1 MKKPFITS
9 VTLFKSLFKTK
20 DTAYILP
27 IDDVYQRIKQGI
39 GGTKELIE
47 DIRLTTSKEERNEKK
62 KQLKAILFAGEFN
75 QRNDAGLLKHSGLMV
90 TDFDDFESEEK
101 LLHWR
106 NVLQNCQ
113 YCYIVFRSPSGN
125 GLKAVIRIPES
136 TMDEH
141 ALRHDAFKKYINC
154 DYFDQVNKNVSRV
167 CFESYDP
174 EIYINQYAEVFGL
187 ISENK
192 GYEYTQRPPVV
203 ILRNEQ
209 EIINRLMKFDF
220 DGQFVE
226 GNRNNYIF
234 KVACCFSEYGID
246 RETCENYIYNNIANG
261 NFDHQEL
268 IQTVKSAYRKT
279 TFNTKYFEDVQK
291 VEKIKKEI
299 TKGATTKD
307 IIDKHGVDESIIEDV
322 KEKIKSEDEIFWE
335 IIKRKNGS
343 IDISIN
349 EWKYQKFLIK
359 NGFSK
364 YYPEGAEKP
373 SFVRV
378 IENKVNLIS
387 SDQIKDFVLN
397 HLAKGDNI
405 DVWNFCSRA
414 TYLFSEK
421 YLNFIDSI
429 NLLLLEDKRDVCYLP
444 FKNGVVKVTEN
455 DYNVIPFLDVDG
467 YIWEK
472 QIIDRTFTKIATKK
486 TDFDNFIQNITN
498 KNEERYNSFIS
509 TIGYLIHAHK
519 NKSEQKAIIFN
530 DEEIDENPNGG
541 SGKSLVLTAVS
552 KFRRMVKIDG
562 KTFSP
567 TKSDFVYQRVSVDT
581 QVLAF
586 DDVKKNFDFESLFSL
601 ITEGIPVNRKNKDE
615 FYIPFERSPK
625 IVITTN
631 YVINGGGGSHDRRRH
646 EVEFF
651 QFYNAGYSP
660 KDNFGKYFF
669 DDWNNDEWNQFD
681 NFIIYCVQYYLK
693 NGLVQVVSLN
703 SDHKK
708 FIQCTCQE
716 FYEFVNEFPVEQ
728 NKQYYTTDLMIEFI
742 NENQKMNNISPK
754 LFMTWV
760 KHYCIIYKYQ
770 LEKGKC
776 SVTKKRWFKIK
787 NDKPKTDIWDTIDDQ
802 PQLIF

>member
-27 IDDVYQRIKQGI
+27 IEDVYLRIKEGI

-47 DIRLTTSKEERNEKK
+47 QIRSITDKEERNDKK

-75 QRNDAGLLKHSGLMV
+75 QRNDAGLIKHSGLMV

-101 LLHWR
+101 LLQWR
-106 NVLQNCQ
+106 EILQSCPFA
-113 YCYIVFRSPSGN
+113 YLVFRSPSGN

-136 TMDEH
+136 NSDNH
-141 ALRHDAFKKYINC
+141 ALRHDAFLKYINC
-154 DYFDQVNKNVSRV
+154 EYFDKVNKNVSRV

-174 EIYINQYAEVFGL
+174 EIYINQYAEIFEL

-192 GYEYTQRPPVV
+192 GYEYTNRPPIV

-209 EIINRLMKFDF
+209 EIINRLVKFDF
-220 DGQFVE
+220 DGNFTE

-246 RETCENYIYNNIANG
+246 KETCENYLWNNVANG
-261 NFDHQEL
+261 SFDHQEFL
-268 IQTVKSAYRKT
+268 QTVKSAYRKT
-279 TFNTKYFEDVQK
+279 TFNTKYFEDTQK
-291 VEKIKKEI
+291 VEKIKKDI
-299 TKGATTKD
+299 TRGATSKD
-307 IIDKHGVDESIIEDV
+307 IIEKHGVDQETIEDV
-322 KEKIKSEDEIFWE
+322 KEKIKSEDEVFWE

-373 SFVRV
+373 NFVRV

-397 HLAKGDNI
+397 HLAKSDNI

-414 TYLFSEK
+414 TYLFTEK
-421 YLNFIDSI
+421 YLNFIESI
-429 NLLLLEDKRDVCYLP
+429 NLLLLEDTKDICYLP
-444 FKNGVVKVTEN
+444 FKNGVVKVTKD
-455 DYNVIPFLDVDG
+455 DYFVIPFLDVDG

-472 QIIDRTFTKIATKK
+472 QIIDRNFTKINSSK
-486 TDFDNFIQNITN
+486 TDFDAFIKNITN
-498 KNEERYNSFIS
+498 KNEGRYNSFIS

-581 QVLAF
+581 QILAF

-631 YVINGGGGSHDRRRH
+631 YIINGAGGSHDRRRH

-669 DDWNNDEWNQFD
+669 DEWNSDEWNEFD
-681 NFIIYCVQYYLK
+681 NFIIKCIQFYLN

-703 SDHKK
+703 SDNKR
-708 FIQCTCQE
+708 FIQSTCQE
-716 FYEFVNEFPVEQ
+716 FYEFVREYPIYK
-728 NKQYYTTDLMIEFI
+728 NKQYFTTDLLIEFI
-742 NENQKMNNISPK
+742 NENQKMDKISTK
-754 LFMTWV
+754 LFVSWF
-760 KHYCIIYKYQ
+760 KHYCNIFGYQ

-776 SVTKKRWFKIK
+776 NDTKKRWLKVVDDRQKIEVV
-787 NDKPKTDIWDTIDDQ
+787 DEKPEF
-802 PQLIF
+802 PF